1 MRPGTPCWSATLTVT
16 TAGRPELARWVA
28 RALSPEAARE
38 LPRAEA
44 TVRASGRHTLT
55 IAVRA
60 ADAGS
65 MRAALNTYLGW
76 VHLYLA
82 TALAAATDRPVGPA
96 GGPPEAVISGPR

>member
-1 MRPGTPCWSATLTVT
+1 MKPGAAGWSATLTVT
-16 TAGRPELARWVA
+16 TTGRPELVRWVA

-44 TVRASGRHTLT
+44 SVRVSGRHALT

-76 VHLYLA
+76 VHLSLA
-82 TALAAATDRPVGPA
+82 TALAAGADRPA
-96 GGPPEAVISGPR
+96 GGPSEAVISGPR